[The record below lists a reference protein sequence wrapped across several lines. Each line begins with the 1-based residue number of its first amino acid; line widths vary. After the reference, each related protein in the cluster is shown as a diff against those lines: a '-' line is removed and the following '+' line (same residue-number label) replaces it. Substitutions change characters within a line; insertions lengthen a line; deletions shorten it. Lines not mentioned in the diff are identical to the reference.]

1 MKRWEYLLSEE
12 YEIRKVIAW
21 HYLKNCDVCIDIGAY
36 GKPIPYIK
44 NIHSIDPLA
53 TMSDSFHGTIGQWI
67 EEFLPKLSGTVGVA
81 LLGFD
86 IEGDGE
92 YEKLLNFL
100 KNVDVIVLECALE
113 FEPSVQKTN
122 DLLKNINHK
131 VESVINI
138 ELPPIQEEGYP
149 PFSKRKMYIL
159 KRG

>member
-1 MKRWEYLLSEE
+1 MKRWEYLLSEQ
-12 YEIRKVIAW
+12 YDIRKVIAW

-53 TMSDSFHGTIGQWI
+53 TMSDSFHGTISQWI
-67 EEFLPKLSGTVGVA
+67 EEFLPKLSGTIGVA

-92 YEKLLNFL
+92 YEKLLSLL
-100 KNVDVIVLECALE
+100 KISSTIVLEYAVD
-113 FEPSVQKTN
+113 FGPSNQQSK
-122 DLLKNINHK
+122 DLLERIPHK
-131 VESVINI
+131 VETVINL
-138 ELPPIQEEGYP
+138 ELPNVETEGFPTY
-149 PFSKRKMYIL
+149 SKRKIIIL